1 MESLLP
7 LLLLAAMMWLLLIRP
22 QQQRVKRQQALLGS
36 LQVGDEI
43 VTAGGLMGR
52 IVSLDDEKMS
62 VEIAPGT
69 VVVFVRA
76 AVSHRVTEPAEDAPV
91 DDEPGSG
98 PVDPA

>member
-22 QQQRVKRQQALLGS
+22 QQQRVRRQQALLGS
-36 LQVGDEI
+36 LEVGDEI

-52 IVSLDDEKMS
+52 IVSLDDERMW

-69 VVVFVRA
+69 VVTFVRA
-76 AVSHRVTEPAEDAPV
+76 AVSHRVNEPVAETPA
-91 DDEPGSG
+91 DDGSESG
-98 PVDPA
+98 PADPA